1 VNVTKRVVCFL
12 NNGYDLNIAIRQIEK
27 GGCFLAPTKTVINQN
42 AIVVRKKSLWMLIKK
57 YKVLLLMTLPGIIYF
72 FFNNYLPML
81 GIMIAFKDINYAKGI
96 WASDWVGFKNFEF
109 LFSTEDAFVITRNT
123 MLYNL
128 AFIFLNITIGVAIAL
143 LLNEIRRKLASRFYQ
158 SIILIPFL
166 LSTVILGYLVFSFL
180 SIEYG
185 FINKLI
191 LEPLGV
197 TSISWYSEPKYWPYI
212 LIIVNTW
219 KSVGYYSIVYL
230 AAIMGI
236 NSEYYDAA
244 KLDGAGRWQQM
255 RLITIPLITPVIV
268 ILGIL
273 QVGGVF
279 YADFGLFY
287 QVTMNSGAILSTT
300 NVIDTYVYRA
310 LLQMGNVGMA
320 SAASL
325 YQSVLGFLL
334 VFGTN
339 YIVSKINNENALF

>member
-1 VNVTKRVVCFL
+1 MIPTQT
-12 NNGYDLNIAIRQIEK
+12 AIR
-27 GGCFLAPTKTVINQN
+27 TNT
-42 AIVVRKKSLWMLIKK
+42 IVVPKKSLWALIKK
-57 YKVLLLMTLPGIIYF
+57 YKVLLFMTMPGIVYF
-72 FFNNYLPML
+72 FFNNYLPMVGVL
-81 GIMIAFKDINYAKGI
+81 IAFKNINYAKGI
-96 WASDWVGFKNFEF
+96 WASDWVGFSNFEF
-109 LFSTEDAFVITRNT
+109 LFSTEDAFIITRNT
-123 MLYNL
+123 VLYNL
-128 AFIFLNITIGVAIAL
+128 VFIFLNITIAVAVSL

-166 LSTVILGYLVFSFL
+166 LSAVILGYLAYSFL

-197 TSISWYSEPKYWPYI
+197 DGISWYSEPKYWPYI
-212 LIIVNTW
+212 LVIVNTW
-219 KSVGYYSIVYL
+219 KSVGYYSVIYL

-236 NSEYYDAA
+236 NSEYYEAA
-244 KLDGAGRWQQM
+244 RLDGAGRWQQM
-255 RLITIPLITPVIV
+255 KSITIPLITPVIM
-268 ILGIL
+268 IMFIL

-287 QVTMNSGAILSTT
+287 QVTLNSGAILSTT

-320 SAASL
+320 SAAGL

-339 YIVSKINNENALF
+339 YIVSKVNDENALF